1 MEYLFKLLYFSVKY
15 LAFPSKKKK
24 GVKKNSMSLRTN
36 TGKKKLVLHFKQKKI
51 IVCM

>member
-24 GVKKNSMSLRTN
+24 GINEEFNVTKNKRR
-36 TGKKKLVLHFKQKKI
+36 
-51 IVCM
+51 